1 MITSIPKPDPK
12 RASLTLYLIV
22 ALNTGAKLEST
33 INKTVAAQVLAD
45 LLQIDRRAPLS
56 WLRGDFKK
64 HPISR
69 ENFLRF
75 IRAYRT
81 KPGLE
86 NVKEITALAINL
98 YGSDYKKAIDLLDPA
113 DRERELSQDIQV
125 TLSSKSNLVTAICNL
140 LESSPSEAVEIALVT
155 LIAYQWS
162 ISNSHHRNFLM

>member
-1 MITSIPKPDPK
+1 MITSITKPDPK

-75 IRAYRT
+75 IRTYRT

-86 NVKEITALAINL
+86 NVKEITTLAINL

-113 DRERELSQDIQV
+113 DRERELSQDVQV
-125 TLSSKSNLVTAICNL
+125 TPSSKSNLVTAICNL
-140 LESSPSEAVEIALVT
+140 LESSPSEEVEIALVT
-155 LIAYQWS
+155 LIAYRWS
-162 ISNSHHRNFLM
+162 TSNSYHRNFLM

>member
-98 YGSDYKKAIDLLDPA
+98 YGSY
-113 DRERELSQDIQV
+113 
-125 TLSSKSNLVTAICNL
+125 
-140 LESSPSEAVEIALVT
+140 
-155 LIAYQWS
+155 
-162 ISNSHHRNFLM
+162 